1 MTRSSLEDIVSL
13 LDLLEH
19 ALSLPPRGE
28 SGVGVASETGQA
40 SVSSPAPFP
49 VRGMMVAVREIRRRV
64 SDELSLRVSAEPER
78 TAVSQGREGAPRA
91 GQHRELVSPATGS
104 QGIGNISE
112 SRRPEPPRG
121 YSPAS
126 SETGPTRSQSRVA
139 ANARGLAARIQMS
152 PLSLRGYQLT
162 GEQQA
167 GSGNV
172 REISLVEEI
181 SSGESRS

>member
-19 ALSLPPRGE
+19 ALSLPPRSE
-28 SGVGVASETGQA
+28 SGLGVQGDSGQA
-40 SVSSPAPFP
+40 GGSSPAPFP

-64 SDELSLRVSAEPER
+64 SDELSLPVEPER
-78 TAVSQGREGAPRA
+78 TAVSPGREGAPRA
-91 GQHRELVSPATGS
+91 GQHREIVSPGTGS
-104 QGIGNISE
+104 QGTGNFSE
-112 SRRPEPPRG
+112 SRRPEPARG
-121 YSPAS
+121 TAPAPS
-126 SETGPTRSQSRVA
+126 AETGPTRSQSRVA

-167 GSGNV
+167 GTGNV